1 MAIDADVRVLLDA
14 DQVARTAAVLFV
26 DAAKSAGQGRHGFH
40 VCLAGGSTPR
50 ATYALLATEFT
61 RDIPWAQLR
70 VFFGDERCVPPDH
83 ADSNY
88 RMAADTLLRHSPVSP
103 DRVHRIPAERGAVPA
118 AEEYERTLRAHLRGP
133 DGRFDLV
140 FLGLGED
147 GHTASLFPGTAAL
160 HVRDR
165 WCVSSVA
172 PKTGLDR
179 VTLTYPILNAARRI
193 VFLVTGA
200 GKSRALRSVLVDP
213 IDIARCPAQGIRPD
227 GGELIWLT
235 DRAAAAA
242 LPAENGVH
250 PPPASSPT

>member
-14 DQVARTAAVLFV
+14 DQVARAAAVLFV
-26 DAAKSAGQGRHGFH
+26 DSAKRAVQGRHGFH

-50 ATYALLATEFT
+50 ATYTLLATEFT

-83 ADSNY
+83 PDSNY

-103 DRVHRIPAERGAVPA
+103 DRVHRIPAERGAVQA
-118 AEEYERTLRAHLRGP
+118 AQEYERTLRTHLCGP
-133 DGRFDLV
+133 DDRFDLV
-140 FLGLGED
+140 VLGLGED
-147 GHTASLFPGTAAL
+147 GHTASLFPGTAAP

-165 WCVSSVA
+165 WCVSTVA
-172 PKTGLDR
+172 PKSGGDR

-200 GKSRALRSVLVDP
+200 GKSKALRSVLVDP
-213 IDIARCPAQGIRPD
+213 IDIERCPAQGIRPD
-227 GGELIWLT
+227 SGELTWLT
-235 DRAAAAA
+235 DRSAASA
-242 LPAENGVH
+242 LPADTGSGS
-250 PPPASSPT
+250 PPGSSPT